1 MTTTIKTWLL
11 TFSLVIACSSSSL
24 RAQEGNKP
32 ASEADRPKVD
42 HPVKPGQAYRVD
54 FAISELADG
63 KKINTRHYSMLLNS
77 GPWSQIK
84 IGTRIPVTS
93 GVGTYQYLDV
103 GTNID
108 CEVGEEGDDISLD
121 VRTDFSNLSSPE
133 DQRNP
138 QPVIRQ
144 IKINARTLVV
154 PGKPVVL
161 GSVDDPSS
169 NRQFQLEAVA
179 TKLK

>member
-1 MTTTIKTWLL
+1 MRKTTMKAWLL
-11 TFSLVIACSSSSL
+11 ALSIVIACGPL

-32 ASEADRPKVD
+32 ASETDKPKVD

-54 FAISELADG
+54 FAISEMADG

-77 GPWSQIK
+77 GPWGQIK
-84 IGTRIPVTS
+84 IGTRVPVTS

-144 IKINARTLVV
+144 VKINARTLVT
-154 PGKPVVL
+154 PGKSAVL